1 MEHIEFLKEVAQ
13 ELGQQ
18 NILNSL
24 NAIQERASQQNANLL
39 IPLVGEF
46 SSGKTTLLN
55 ALTDSKKL
63 ETATKPTTATIY
75 EIHFGCNKCEAN
87 VVLSDGQVAHFDDLG
102 ELKNDQLSD
111 AQIVTVFDT
120 STKVPSST
128 ILVDTP
134 GLSSPV
140 VKHRQV
146 LVDFLPSADAILL
159 VVDINQQVTRSL
171 TDFIDMIKLSKRPV
185 YIVLTKSDTKSVS
198 EIEAAKQYIADNC
211 KLPVQQVVV
220 VSAANDNISE
230 LYALLETIQK
240 SKNEILAKVDGQRI
254 KDLAQI
260 LVNRVD
266 EMLTASSSDENLDME
281 IRRQQL
287 DLDKIK
293 RNINK
298 LIDSMASDICED
310 GTNISRRFEDSMY
323 EKLGA
328 LVAGGSANVDND
340 ALSVINNTASLLL
353 SEYKNNIMG
362 ILKSKVQSAQG
373 SESEIPV
380 DSLMSIDLSEIQISG
395 LNYNLDLNSMGH
407 EYDGMIKTGVI
418 AVAAVATVA
427 AAVATAGAAAAGAA
441 GTAGTAGTA
450 GAAGTAG
457 TAGTAGAAAAGT
469 VGTAGAAGTVATTVA
484 ASKAVDIVDTAT
496 DVGSIIYTRK
506 MMKRI
511 AKTEEFAGKAV
522 DKYNKIE
529 KADKKGILSS
539 MVGFAT
545 ERLLSKPQRV
555 RAVRNY
561 VDGTLAP
568 EFKSQMENLSQSVVN
583 MVRGSLQNDASEMI
597 AQKTAMLNELKE
609 QSSEHKAEFARRK
622 ETLKQYKEKLSTI

>member
-87 VVLSDGQVAHFDDLG
+87 VVLADGQVAHFDDLG

-185 YIVLTKSDTKSVS
+185 YIVLTKSDTKSLS
-198 EIEAAKQYIADNC
+198 EIEAAKQYIAENC

-220 VSAANDNISE
+220 VSAAKENMSE
-230 LYALLETIQK
+230 LYALFETIQK

-260 LVNRVD
+260 LAKRID

-310 GTNISRRFEDSMY
+310 GTKISRRFEDSMY

-328 LVAGGSANVDND
+328 LVAGGSANMDND

-373 SESEIPV
+373 SDSEIPV
-380 DSLMSIDLSEIQISG
+380 ESLMSIDLSEVQISG

-407 EYDGMIKTGVI
+407 EYDGLIKTGVI

-427 AAVATAGAAAAGAA
+427 AAVATAGAAGAAAGAA
-441 GTAGTAGTA
+441 GTAGTAG
-450 GAAGTAG
+450 AAGT
-457 TAGTAGAAAAGT
+457 AAAAGT

-484 ASKAVDIVDTAT
+484 ASKAVDIIDTAT

-511 AKTEEFAGKAV
+511 AKTEEFAGKAI

-529 KADKKGILSS
+529 KADEKGILSS

-568 EFKSQMENLSQSVVN
+568 EFKSQMESLSQSVVN
-583 MVRGSLQNDASEMI
+583 MVRGGLQNDASEMI

-609 QSSEHKAEFARRK
+609 QCSQHKAEFVRRK

>member
-220 VSAANDNISE
+220 VSAAKDNISE

-293 RNINK
+293 RNINR
-298 LIDSMASDICED
+298 LIDSMASDISED
-310 GTNISRRFEDSMY
+310 GSKISRRFEDSMY

-328 LVAGGSANVDND
+328 LVAGGSANMDND

-380 DSLMSIDLSEIQISG
+380 ESLMSIDLSEIQISG

-407 EYDGMIKTGVI
+407 EYDGIIKTGVI

-427 AAVATAGAAAAGAA
+427 AAVATAGAAGAAAGAA
-441 GTAGTAGTA
+441 GTAGTAGA
-450 GAAGTAG
+450 AAGTA
-457 TAGTAGAAAAGT
+457 
-469 VGTAGAAGTVATTVA
+469 GTAGAAGTVATTVA
-484 ASKAVDIVDTAT
+484 ASKAVDIIDTAT

-529 KADKKGILSS
+529 KADEKGILSS

-568 EFKSQMENLSQSVVN
+568 EFTSQMENLSQSVVN
-583 MVRGSLQNDASEMI
+583 MVRGGLQNDASEMI

-609 QSSEHKAEFARRK
+609 QCSEHKAEFARRK

>member
-24 NAIQERASQQNANLL
+24 NAIQERASLQNANLL

-87 VVLSDGQVAHFDDLG
+87 VVLADGQVAHFDDLG

-185 YIVLTKSDTKSVS
+185 YIVLTKSDTKSLS
-198 EIEAAKQYIADNC
+198 EIEAAKQYIAENC
-211 KLPVQQVVV
+211 KLPVEQVVV
-220 VSAANDNISE
+220 VSAAKENMSE
-230 LYALLETIQK
+230 LYALFETIQK

-260 LVNRVD
+260 LAKRID

-310 GTNISRRFEDSMY
+310 GTKISRRFEDSMY

-328 LVAGGSANVDND
+328 LVAGGSANMDND

-373 SESEIPV
+373 SDSEIPV
-380 DSLMSIDLSEIQISG
+380 ESLMSIDLSEIQISG

-427 AAVATAGAAAAGAA
+427 AAVATAGATAGAAGAAAGAA
-441 GTAGTAGTA
+441 GTAGTAGA
-450 GAAGTAG
+450 AAGTA
-457 TAGTAGAAAAGT
+457 
-469 VGTAGAAGTVATTVA
+469 GTAGAAGTVATTVA
-484 ASKAVDIVDTAT
+484 ASKAVDIIDTAT

-511 AKTEEFAGKAV
+511 AKTEEFAGKAI

-529 KADKKGILSS
+529 KADEKGILSS

-609 QSSEHKAEFARRK
+609 QCSEHNAEFARRK

>member
-220 VSAANDNISE
+220 VSAAKDNMSE

-298 LIDSMASDICED
+298 LIDSMASDISED
-310 GTNISRRFEDSMY
+310 GSKISRRFEDSMY

-328 LVAGGSANVDND
+328 LVASGSANMDND

-373 SESEIPV
+373 SDSEIPV
-380 DSLMSIDLSEIQISG
+380 ESLMSIDLSEIQISG

-427 AAVATAGAAAAGAA
+427 AAVATAGAAGAAAGA
-441 GTAGTAGTA
+441 
-450 GAAGTAG
+450 
-457 TAGTAGAAAAGT
+457 AGTAGAAAAGT
-469 VGTAGAAGTVATTVA
+469 AGTAGAAGTVATTVA

-609 QSSEHKAEFARRK
+609 QCSEHKAEFARRK

>member
-220 VSAANDNISE
+220 VSAAKDNMSE

-298 LIDSMASDICED
+298 LIDSMASDISED
-310 GTNISRRFEDSMY
+310 GSKISRRFEDSMY

-328 LVAGGSANVDND
+328 LVASGSANMDND

-373 SESEIPV
+373 SDSEIPV
-380 DSLMSIDLSEIQISG
+380 ESLMSIDLSEIQISG

-427 AAVATAGAAAAGAA
+427 AAVATAGAAAGA
-441 GTAGTAGTA
+441 
-450 GAAGTAG
+450 
-457 TAGTAGAAAAGT
+457 AGTAGAAAAGT
-469 VGTAGAAGTVATTVA
+469 AGTAGAAGTVATTVA

-609 QSSEHKAEFARRK
+609 QCSEHKAEFARRK

>member
-120 STKVPSST
+120 SMKVPSST

-220 VSAANDNISE
+220 VSAAKENMSE
-230 LYALLETIQK
+230 LYALFETIQK

-260 LVNRVD
+260 LAKRID

-310 GTNISRRFEDSMY
+310 GTKISRRFEDSMY
-323 EKLGA
+323 EKLGT
-328 LVAGGSANVDND
+328 LVAGGSANMDND

-373 SESEIPV
+373 SDSEIPV
-380 DSLMSIDLSEIQISG
+380 ESLMSIDLSEIQISG

-427 AAVATAGAAAAGAA
+427 AAVATAGAAGAAAGAA
-441 GTAGTAGTA
+441 GAAGTAGTA
-450 GAAGTAG
+450 GAAGTAAAVG
-457 TAGTAGAAAAGT
+457 TA
-469 VGTAGAAGTVATTVA
+469 GTAGAAGTVATTVA
-484 ASKAVDIVDTAT
+484 ASKAVDIIDTAT

-511 AKTEEFAGKAV
+511 AKTEEFAGKAI

-529 KADKKGILSS
+529 KADEKGILSS
-539 MVGFAT
+539 IVGFAT

-609 QSSEHKAEFARRK
+609 QCSQHKAEFARRK

>member
-1 MEHIEFLKEVAQ
+1 MEHIKFLKEVAQ

-427 AAVATAGAAAAGAA
+427 AAVATAGAA
-441 GTAGTAGTA
+441 
-450 GAAGTAG
+450 
-457 TAGTAGAAAAGT
+457 GTAGAAAAGT

-583 MVRGSLQNDASEMI
+583 MVRASLQNDASEMI

>member
-18 NILNSL
+18 NILNGL
-24 NAIQERASQQNANLL
+24 NAIQKRVSQQNANLL

-87 VVLSDGQVAHFDDLG
+87 VVLSDGQVDHFDDLG

-185 YIVLTKSDTKSVS
+185 YIVLTKSDTKSAS

-220 VSAANDNISE
+220 VSAAKDNMSE

-281 IRRQQL
+281 IRRLQL

-293 RNINK
+293 RNINR
-298 LIDSMASDICED
+298 LIDSMASDISKD
-310 GTNISRRFEDSMY
+310 GSKISRRFEDSMY

-328 LVAGGSANVDND
+328 LVAGGSANMDND

-373 SESEIPV
+373 SDSEIPV
-380 DSLMSIDLSEIQISG
+380 ESLMSIDLSGVQISG
-395 LNYNLDLNSMGH
+395 LSYYLDLNSMGH

-418 AVAAVATVA
+418 AVAAVAAVA
-427 AAVATAGAAAAGAA
+427 ATVATAGAASAATAAGAEGAA
-441 GTAGTAGTA
+441 GTAGAA
-450 GAAGTAG
+450 SAAGTA
-457 TAGTAGAAAAGT
+457 
-469 VGTAGAAGTVATTVA
+469 ATTVA

-496 DVGSIIYTRK
+496 DVGSIIYTSK

>member
-1 MEHIEFLKEVAQ
+1 M
-13 ELGQQ
+13 
-18 NILNSL
+18 
-24 NAIQERASQQNANLL
+24 
-39 IPLVGEF
+39 
-46 SSGKTTLLN
+46 
-55 ALTDSKKL
+55 
-63 ETATKPTTATIY
+63 
-75 EIHFGCNKCEAN
+75 
-87 VVLSDGQVAHFDDLG
+87 
-102 ELKNDQLSD
+102 
-111 AQIVTVFDT
+111 TVFDT

-220 VSAANDNISE
+220 VSAAKDNMSE

-293 RNINK
+293 RNINR
-298 LIDSMASDICED
+298 LIDSMASDISED
-310 GTNISRRFEDSMY
+310 GSKISRRFEDSMY

-328 LVAGGSANVDND
+328 LVAGGSANMDND

-373 SESEIPV
+373 SDSEIPV
-380 DSLMSIDLSEIQISG
+380 ESLMSIDLSGIQISG
-395 LNYNLDLNSMGH
+395 LSYDLDLNSMGH

-427 AAVATAGAAAAGAA
+427 AAVATAGAA
-441 GTAGTAGTA
+441 GTAGTA
-450 GAAGTAG
+450 GAAGTA
-457 TAGTAGAAAAGT
+457 AAAGT
-469 VGTAGAAGTVATTVA
+469 AGTAGAAGTVATTVA

-529 KADKKGILSS
+529 KADEKGILSS

-583 MVRGSLQNDASEMI
+583 MVRGGLQNDASEMI

-609 QSSEHKAEFARRK
+609 QCSEHKAEFARRK

>member
-220 VSAANDNISE
+220 VSAAKDNISE

-293 RNINK
+293 RNINR
-298 LIDSMASDICED
+298 LIDSMASDISED
-310 GTNISRRFEDSMY
+310 GSKISRRFEDSMY

-328 LVAGGSANVDND
+328 LVAGGSANMDND

-380 DSLMSIDLSEIQISG
+380 ESLMSIDLSEIQISG

-427 AAVATAGAAAAGAA
+427 AAVATAGAAGAAGAA
-441 GTAGTAGTA
+441 GTAGAA

-457 TAGTAGAAAAGT
+457 AAS
-469 VGTAGAAGTVATTVA
+469 AAGTVATTVA

-555 RAVRNY
+555 KAVRNY

-597 AQKTAMLNELKE
+597 AQKTAILNELKE
-609 QSSEHKAEFARRK
+609 QCSEHKAEFARRK

>member
-1 MEHIEFLKEVAQ
+1 MEELFYNIKMEYIEFLKEVAQ

-146 LVDFLPSADAILL
+146 LVDFLPAADAILL

-185 YIVLTKSDTKSVS
+185 YILLTKSDTKSVS

-220 VSAANDNISE
+220 VSAAKDNISE

-293 RNINK
+293 RNINR
-298 LIDSMASDICED
+298 LIDSMASDISED
-310 GTNISRRFEDSMY
+310 GSKISRRFEDSMY

-328 LVAGGSANVDND
+328 LVAGGSANMDND

-362 ILKSKVQSAQG
+362 ILKSKVQSVQG

-380 DSLMSIDLSEIQISG
+380 ESLMSIDLSEIQISG

-407 EYDGMIKTGVI
+407 EYDGIIKTGVI

-427 AAVATAGAAAAGAA
+427 AAVATAGAAGAAAGAA
-441 GTAGTAGTA
+441 GTAGTAGA
-450 GAAGTAG
+450 AAGTA
-457 TAGTAGAAAAGT
+457 
-469 VGTAGAAGTVATTVA
+469 GTAGAAGTVATTVA
-484 ASKAVDIVDTAT
+484 ASKAVDLIDTAT
-496 DVGSIIYTRK
+496 DVGSIIFTRK

-529 KADKKGILSS
+529 KADEKGILSS

-583 MVRGSLQNDASEMI
+583 MVRGGLQNDASEMI

-609 QSSEHKAEFARRK
+609 QCSEHKAEFARRK

>member
-24 NAIQERASQQNANLL
+24 NAIQERASQQNASLL

-220 VSAANDNISE
+220 VSAAKDNMSE

-266 EMLTASSSDENLDME
+266 EMLMASSSDENLDME

-293 RNINK
+293 RNINR

-310 GTNISRRFEDSMY
+310 GTKISRRFEDSMY

-328 LVAGGSANVDND
+328 LVAGGSANMDND

-373 SESEIPV
+373 SDCEIPV
-380 DSLMSIDLSEIQISG
+380 ESLMSIDLSGVQISG
-395 LNYNLDLNSMGH
+395 LSYDLDLNSMGH
-407 EYDGMIKTGVI
+407 EYDGIIKTGVI

-427 AAVATAGAAAAGAA
+427 AAAAVATAGAGAAAAGAA
-441 GTAGTAGTA
+441 GTAGTT
-450 GAAGTAG
+450 GAAGTA
-457 TAGTAGAAAAGT
+457 AAAGT
-469 VGTAGAAGTVATTVA
+469 AGTAGAAGTVATTVA

-496 DVGSIIYTRK
+496 DVGSIIYARK

-529 KADKKGILSS
+529 KADEKGILSS

-583 MVRGSLQNDASEMI
+583 MVRGGLQNDASEMI

-609 QSSEHKAEFARRK
+609 QCSQHKAEFVRRK

>member
-220 VSAANDNISE
+220 VSAAKDNMSE

-293 RNINK
+293 RNINR
-298 LIDSMASDICED
+298 LIDSMASDISED
-310 GTNISRRFEDSMY
+310 GSKISRRFEDSMY

-328 LVAGGSANVDND
+328 LVAGGSANMDND

-373 SESEIPV
+373 SDSEIPV
-380 DSLMSIDLSEIQISG
+380 ESLMSIDLSGIQISG
-395 LNYNLDLNSMGH
+395 LSYDLDLNSMGH

-427 AAVATAGAAAAGAA
+427 AAVATAGAAGAAAGA
-441 GTAGTAGTA
+441 GT
-450 GAAGTAG
+450 
-457 TAGTAGAAAAGT
+457 AAAAGT
-469 VGTAGAAGTVATTVA
+469 AGTAGAAGTVATTVA

-529 KADKKGILSS
+529 KADEKGILSS

-583 MVRGSLQNDASEMI
+583 MVRGGLQNDASEMI

-609 QSSEHKAEFARRK
+609 QCSEHKAEFARRK

>member
-87 VVLSDGQVAHFDDLG
+87 VVLSDGQVTHFDDLG

-159 VVDINQQVTRSL
+159 IVDINQQVTRSL

-220 VSAANDNISE
+220 VSAAKDNMSE

-281 IRRQQL
+281 IRHQQL

-293 RNINK
+293 RNINR

-310 GTNISRRFEDSMY
+310 GTKISRRFEDSMY

-328 LVAGGSANVDND
+328 LVAGGSADMDND

-353 SEYKNNIMG
+353 LEYKNNIMG

-373 SESEIPV
+373 SDSEIPV
-380 DSLMSIDLSEIQISG
+380 ESLMSVDLSGIQISG

-407 EYDGMIKTGVI
+407 EYDGIIKTGVI

-427 AAVATAGAAAAGAA
+427 AAVATAGAAGAAAGAA
-441 GTAGTAGTA
+441 GTAGTV
-450 GAAGTAG
+450 GA
-457 TAGTAGAAAAGT
+457 AGAAAAGT
-469 VGTAGAAGTVATTVA
+469 AGTAGAAGTVATTVA

-561 VDGTLAP
+561 VDGTLVP

-583 MVRGSLQNDASEMI
+583 MIRGGLQNDASEMI

-609 QSSEHKAEFARRK
+609 QCSEHKAEFARRK

>member
-1 MEHIEFLKEVAQ
+1 M
-13 ELGQQ
+13 
-18 NILNSL
+18 
-24 NAIQERASQQNANLL
+24 L

-120 STKVPSST
+120 STKVPSLT

-185 YIVLTKSDTKSVS
+185 YIVLTKSDTKSLS

-220 VSAANDNISE
+220 VSAAKENMSE
-230 LYALLETIQK
+230 LYALFETIQK
-240 SKNEILAKVDGQRI
+240 SKNEILAKVDAQRI

-260 LVNRVD
+260 LAKRID
-266 EMLTASSSDENLDME
+266 ELLTASSSDENLDME

-323 EKLGA
+323 EKLGS
-328 LVAGGSANVDND
+328 LVAGGSANMDND

-380 DSLMSIDLSEIQISG
+380 ESLMSIDLSEIQISG

-407 EYDGMIKTGVI
+407 EYDGIIKTGVI
-418 AVAAVATVA
+418 AVATVA
-427 AAVATAGAAAAGAA
+427 AAVATAGAAGAAAGAA
-441 GTAGTAGTA
+441 GTAS
-450 GAAGTAG
+450 
-457 TAGTAGAAAAGT
+457 
-469 VGTAGAAGTVATTVA
+469 AAGTVATTVA

-583 MVRGSLQNDASEMI
+583 MVRGGLQNDASEMI

-609 QSSEHKAEFARRK
+609 QCSEHKAEFARRK

>member
-1 MEHIEFLKEVAQ
+1 MEHIDFLKEVAQ

-18 NILNSL
+18 NILNGL
-24 NAIQERASQQNANLL
+24 NAIQKRVSQQNANLL

-140 VKHRQV
+140 IKHRQV

-220 VSAANDNISE
+220 VSAAKDNMSE

-293 RNINK
+293 RNINR

-310 GTNISRRFEDSMY
+310 GTKISRRFEDSMY

-328 LVAGGSANVDND
+328 LVAGGSANMDND

-373 SESEIPV
+373 SDSEIPV
-380 DSLMSIDLSEIQISG
+380 ESLMSVDLSGIQISG

-427 AAVATAGAAAAGAA
+427 AAVATAGAAGAAAGA
-441 GTAGTAGTA
+441 
-450 GAAGTAG
+450 
-457 TAGTAGAAAAGT
+457 AGTAGAAAAGT
-469 VGTAGAAGTVATTVA
+469 AGTAGAAGTVATTVA

-583 MVRGSLQNDASEMI
+583 MVRGGLQNDASEMI

-609 QSSEHKAEFARRK
+609 QCSEHKAEFARRK

>member
-102 ELKNDQLSD
+102 GLKNDQLSD

-140 VKHRQV
+140 IKHRQV

-220 VSAANDNISE
+220 VSAAKDNMSE

-293 RNINK
+293 RNINR
-298 LIDSMASDICED
+298 LIDSMASDISED
-310 GTNISRRFEDSMY
+310 GSKISRRFEDSMY

-328 LVAGGSANVDND
+328 LVAGGSANMDND

-373 SESEIPV
+373 SDSEIPV
-380 DSLMSIDLSEIQISG
+380 ESLMSIDLSGVQISG

-418 AVAAVATVA
+418 AVAAVAAVA
-427 AAVATAGAAAAGAA
+427 ATVATAGAAGAAGAA
-441 GTAGTAGTA
+441 GTAGTAGAA

-457 TAGTAGAAAAGT
+457 AAS
-469 VGTAGAAGTVATTVA
+469 AAGTVATTVA

-561 VDGTLAP
+561 VDGTLVP

-583 MVRGSLQNDASEMI
+583 MIRGGLQNDASEMI

-609 QSSEHKAEFARRK
+609 QCSEHKAEFARRK

>member
-198 EIEAAKQYIADNC
+198 EIEAVKQYIADNC

-220 VSAANDNISE
+220 VSAAKDNISE

-293 RNINK
+293 RNINR
-298 LIDSMASDICED
+298 LIDSMASDISED
-310 GTNISRRFEDSMY
+310 GSKISRRFEDSMY

-328 LVAGGSANVDND
+328 LVAGGSANMDND

-373 SESEIPV
+373 SDSEIPV
-380 DSLMSIDLSEIQISG
+380 ESLMSIDLSGIQISG

-427 AAVATAGAAAAGAA
+427 AAVATAGAAGAAAGA
-441 GTAGTAGTA
+441 AGTAGTA
-450 GAAGTAG
+450 GAAGTA
-457 TAGTAGAAAAGT
+457 AAAGT
-469 VGTAGAAGTVATTVA
+469 AGTAGAAGTVATTVA

-529 KADKKGILSS
+529 KADEKGILSS

-561 VDGTLAP
+561 VNGTLAP

-583 MVRGSLQNDASEMI
+583 MVRGGLQNDASEMI

-609 QSSEHKAEFARRK
+609 QCSEHKAEFARRK

>member
-220 VSAANDNISE
+220 VSAAKDNMSE

-293 RNINK
+293 RNINR
-298 LIDSMASDICED
+298 LIDSMASDISED
-310 GTNISRRFEDSMY
+310 GSKISRRFEDSMY

-328 LVAGGSANVDND
+328 LVAGGSANMDND

-373 SESEIPV
+373 SDSEIPV
-380 DSLMSIDLSEIQISG
+380 ESLMSIDLSGIQISG

-418 AVAAVATVA
+418 AVAAVAAVA
-427 AAVATAGAAAAGAA
+427 ATVATAGAAGAA
-441 GTAGTAGTA
+441 GTAA
-450 GAAGTAG
+450 AAGTA
-457 TAGTAGAAAAGT
+457 
-469 VGTAGAAGTVATTVA
+469 GTAGAAGTVATTVA
-484 ASKAVDIVDTAT
+484 ASKAVDIIDTAT
-496 DVGSIIYTRK
+496 DVGSIIYARN

-511 AKTEEFAGKAV
+511 AKTEEFAGKAI

-529 KADKKGILSS
+529 KADNKGILSS

-583 MVRGSLQNDASEMI
+583 MVRGGLQNDASEMI

-609 QSSEHKAEFARRK
+609 QCSQHKAEFVRRK

>member
-18 NILNSL
+18 NILNGL
-24 NAIQERASQQNANLL
+24 NAIQKRASQQNANLL

-198 EIEAAKQYIADNC
+198 EIETAKQYIANNC

-220 VSAANDNISE
+220 VSAAKDNMSE

-293 RNINK
+293 RNINR
-298 LIDSMASDICED
+298 LIDSMASDISED
-310 GTNISRRFEDSMY
+310 GSKISRRFEDSMY

-328 LVAGGSANVDND
+328 LVASGSANMDND

-373 SESEIPV
+373 SDSEIPV
-380 DSLMSIDLSEIQISG
+380 ESLMSIDLSEIQISG

-427 AAVATAGAAAAGAA
+427 AAVATAGAAGAAAGAA
-441 GTAGTAGTA
+441 GTAGTAGA
-450 GAAGTAG
+450 AAGTA
-457 TAGTAGAAAAGT
+457 
-469 VGTAGAAGTVATTVA
+469 GTAGAAGTVATTVA
-484 ASKAVDIVDTAT
+484 ASKAVDIIDTAT

-511 AKTEEFAGKAV
+511 AKAEEFAGKAV

-529 KADKKGILSS
+529 KADEKGILSS

-583 MVRGSLQNDASEMI
+583 MVRGGLQNDASEMI

-609 QSSEHKAEFARRK
+609 QCSEHKAEFARRK

>member
-18 NILNSL
+18 NILNGL
-24 NAIQERASQQNANLL
+24 NAIQKRVSQQNANLL

-198 EIEAAKQYIADNC
+198 EIETAKQYIANNC

-220 VSAANDNISE
+220 VSAAKDNMSE

-293 RNINK
+293 RNINR
-298 LIDSMASDICED
+298 LIDSMASDISKD
-310 GTNISRRFEDSMY
+310 GSKISRRFEDSMY

-328 LVAGGSANVDND
+328 LVASGSANMDND

-373 SESEIPV
+373 SDSEIPV
-380 DSLMSIDLSEIQISG
+380 ESLMSIDLSEIQISG

-427 AAVATAGAAAAGAA
+427 AAVATAGAAGAAAGAA
-441 GTAGTAGTA
+441 GTAGTAGA
-450 GAAGTAG
+450 AAGTA
-457 TAGTAGAAAAGT
+457 
-469 VGTAGAAGTVATTVA
+469 GTAGAAGTVATTVA
-484 ASKAVDIVDTAT
+484 ASKAVDIIDTAT

-511 AKTEEFAGKAV
+511 AKAEEFAGKAV

-529 KADKKGILSS
+529 KADEKGILSS

-583 MVRGSLQNDASEMI
+583 MVRGGLQNDASEMI

-609 QSSEHKAEFARRK
+609 QCSEHKAEFARRK

>member
-102 ELKNDQLSD
+102 KLKNDQLSD

-220 VSAANDNISE
+220 VSAVKDNMSE

-260 LVNRVD
+260 LVNRID

-323 EKLGA
+323 EKLGS
-328 LVAGGSANVDND
+328 LVAGGSANMDND

-362 ILKSKVQSAQG
+362 ILKSKVQSVQG

-380 DSLMSIDLSEIQISG
+380 ESLMSIDLSEIQISG

-407 EYDGMIKTGVI
+407 EYDGIIKTGVI

-427 AAVATAGAAAAGAA
+427 AAVATAGAAGAAAGAA

-450 GAAGTAG
+450 GAAAG
-457 TAGTAGAAAAGT
+457 TA
-469 VGTAGAAGTVATTVA
+469 GTAGAAGTVATTVA
-484 ASKAVDIVDTAT
+484 ASKAVDIIDTAT

-529 KADKKGILSS
+529 KADEKGILSS

-545 ERLLSKPQRV
+545 EKLLSKPQRV

-609 QSSEHKAEFARRK
+609 QCSEHKAEYARRK

>member
-24 NAIQERASQQNANLL
+24 NAIQERASLQNANLL

-87 VVLSDGQVAHFDDLG
+87 VVLADGQVAHFDDLG

-185 YIVLTKSDTKSVS
+185 YIVLTKSDTKSLS
-198 EIEAAKQYIADNC
+198 EIEAAKQYIAENC
-211 KLPVQQVVV
+211 KLPVEQVVV
-220 VSAANDNISE
+220 VSAAKENMSE
-230 LYALLETIQK
+230 LYALFETIQK

-260 LVNRVD
+260 LAKRID

-310 GTNISRRFEDSMY
+310 GTKISRRFEDSMY

-328 LVAGGSANVDND
+328 LVAGGSANMDND

-373 SESEIPV
+373 SDSEIPV
-380 DSLMSIDLSEIQISG
+380 ESLMSIDLSEIQISG

-427 AAVATAGAAAAGAA
+427 TAGAAGAAAGAA
-441 GTAGTAGTA
+441 GTAGTAGA
-450 GAAGTAG
+450 AAGTA
-457 TAGTAGAAAAGT
+457 
-469 VGTAGAAGTVATTVA
+469 GTAGAAGTVATTVA
-484 ASKAVDIVDTAT
+484 ASKAVDIIDTAT

-511 AKTEEFAGKAV
+511 AKTEEFAGKAI

-529 KADKKGILSS
+529 KADEKGILSS

-609 QSSEHKAEFARRK
+609 QCSEHNAEFARRK

>member
-220 VSAANDNISE
+220 VSAAKDNMSE

-266 EMLTASSSDENLDME
+266 EMLTASSSDENLDIE

-293 RNINK
+293 RNINR
-298 LIDSMASDICED
+298 LIDSMASDISED
-310 GTNISRRFEDSMY
+310 GSKISRRFEDSMY

-328 LVAGGSANVDND
+328 LVAGGSANMDND

-373 SESEIPV
+373 SDSEIPV
-380 DSLMSIDLSEIQISG
+380 ESLMSIDLSGIQISG
-395 LNYNLDLNSMGH
+395 LSYDLDLNSMGH

-418 AVAAVATVA
+418 AVAAVAAT
-427 AAVATAGAAAAGAA
+427 VATAGAASAATAAGAEGAAGAAGAA
-441 GTAGTAGTA
+441 GTAG
-450 GAAGTAG
+450 AAS
-457 TAGTAGAAAAGT
+457 
-469 VGTAGAAGTVATTVA
+469 AAGTVATTVA

-529 KADKKGILSS
+529 KADEKGILSS

-583 MVRGSLQNDASEMI
+583 MVRGGLQNDASEMI

-609 QSSEHKAEFARRK
+609 QCSEHKAEFARRK

>member
-1 MEHIEFLKEVAQ
+1 M
-13 ELGQQ
+13 
-18 NILNSL
+18 NSL

-220 VSAANDNISE
+220 VSAAKDNISE

-293 RNINK
+293 RNINR
-298 LIDSMASDICED
+298 LIDSMASDISED
-310 GTNISRRFEDSMY
+310 GSKISRRFEDSMY

-328 LVAGGSANVDND
+328 LVAGGSANMDND

-373 SESEIPV
+373 SDSEIPV
-380 DSLMSIDLSEIQISG
+380 ESLMSIDLSGIQISG

-427 AAVATAGAAAAGAA
+427 AAVATAGAAGAAAGA
-441 GTAGTAGTA
+441 AGTAGTA
-450 GAAGTAG
+450 GAAGTA
-457 TAGTAGAAAAGT
+457 AAAGT
-469 VGTAGAAGTVATTVA
+469 AGTAGAAGTVATTVA

-529 KADKKGILSS
+529 KADEKGILSS

-583 MVRGSLQNDASEMI
+583 MVRGGLQNDASEMI

-609 QSSEHKAEFARRK
+609 QCSEHKAEFARRK

>member
-427 AAVATAGAAAAGAA
+427 AAVATAGAA
-441 GTAGTAGTA
+441 
-450 GAAGTAG
+450 
-457 TAGTAGAAAAGT
+457 GTAGAAAAGT
-469 VGTAGAAGTVATTVA
+469 VGTAGAAGTEATTVA

-539 MVGFAT
+539 MVGFST

>member
-24 NAIQERASQQNANLL
+24 NAIQERASLQNANLL

-87 VVLSDGQVAHFDDLG
+87 VVLADGQVAHFDDLG

-185 YIVLTKSDTKSVS
+185 YIVLTKSDTKSLS
-198 EIEAAKQYIADNC
+198 EIEAAKQYIAENC
-211 KLPVQQVVV
+211 KLPVEQVVV
-220 VSAANDNISE
+220 VSAAKENMSE
-230 LYALLETIQK
+230 LYALFETIQK

-260 LVNRVD
+260 LAKRID

-310 GTNISRRFEDSMY
+310 GTKISRRFEDSMY

-328 LVAGGSANVDND
+328 LVAGGSANMDND

-362 ILKSKVQSAQG
+362 ILTSKVQSAQG
-373 SESEIPV
+373 SDSEIPV
-380 DSLMSIDLSEIQISG
+380 ESLMSIDLSEIQISG

-427 AAVATAGAAAAGAA
+427 AAVATAGAAGAAAGAA
-441 GTAGTAGTA
+441 GTAGTAGA
-450 GAAGTAG
+450 AAGTA
-457 TAGTAGAAAAGT
+457 
-469 VGTAGAAGTVATTVA
+469 GTAGAAGTVATTVA
-484 ASKAVDIVDTAT
+484 ASKAVDIIDTAT

-529 KADKKGILSS
+529 KADEKGILSS

-583 MVRGSLQNDASEMI
+583 MVRGGLQNDASEMI

-609 QSSEHKAEFARRK
+609 QCSEHKAEFARRK

>member
-18 NILNSL
+18 NILNGL
-24 NAIQERASQQNANLL
+24 NAIQKRVSQQNANLL

-185 YIVLTKSDTKSVS
+185 YIVLTKSDTKSAS

-220 VSAANDNISE
+220 VSAAKDNMSE

-281 IRRQQL
+281 IRRLQL

-293 RNINK
+293 RNINR

-310 GTNISRRFEDSMY
+310 GTKISRRFEDSMY

-328 LVAGGSANVDND
+328 LVAGGSANMDND

-362 ILKSKVQSAQG
+362 ILKSKVQSTQG
-373 SESEIPV
+373 SDSEIPV
-380 DSLMSIDLSEIQISG
+380 ESLMSIDLSGVQISG
-395 LNYNLDLNSMGH
+395 LSYDLDLNSMGH

-418 AVAAVATVA
+418 AVAAVAAVA
-427 AAVATAGAAAAGAA
+427 ATVATAGAASAATAAGAEGAAGAAGAA
-441 GTAGTAGTA
+441 GTAGAA

-457 TAGTAGAAAAGT
+457 AAS
-469 VGTAGAAGTVATTVA
+469 AAGTVATTVA

>member
-185 YIVLTKSDTKSVS
+185 YIVLTKSDTKSLS

-220 VSAANDNISE
+220 VSAAKENMSE
-230 LYALLETIQK
+230 LYALFETIQK
-240 SKNEILAKVDGQRI
+240 SKNEILAKVDAQRI

-260 LVNRVD
+260 LAKRID
-266 EMLTASSSDENLDME
+266 ELLTASSSDENLDME

-323 EKLGA
+323 EKLGS
-328 LVAGGSANVDND
+328 LVAGGSANMDND

-380 DSLMSIDLSEIQISG
+380 ESLMSIDLSEIQISG

-407 EYDGMIKTGVI
+407 EYDGIIKTGVI

-427 AAVATAGAAAAGAA
+427 AAAGAA
-441 GTAGTAGTA
+441 GTAGTAG
-450 GAAGTAG
+450 AAS
-457 TAGTAGAAAAGT
+457 
-469 VGTAGAAGTVATTVA
+469 AAGTVATTVA

-583 MVRGSLQNDASEMI
+583 MVRGGLQNDASEMI

-609 QSSEHKAEFARRK
+609 QCSEHKAEFARRK

>member
-220 VSAANDNISE
+220 VSAAKDNMSE

-293 RNINK
+293 RNINR
-298 LIDSMASDICED
+298 LIDSMASDISED
-310 GTNISRRFEDSMY
+310 GSKISRRFEDSII

-328 LVAGGSANVDND
+328 LVAGGSANMDND

-373 SESEIPV
+373 SDSEIPV
-380 DSLMSIDLSEIQISG
+380 ESLMSIDLSGIQISG
-395 LNYNLDLNSMGH
+395 LSYDLDLNSMGH

-418 AVAAVATVA
+418 AVAAVAAVATVAAAVA
-427 AAVATAGAAAAGAA
+427 AAVATAGAA
-441 GTAGTAGTA
+441 
-450 GAAGTAG
+450 
-457 TAGTAGAAAAGT
+457 GAAA
-469 VGTAGAAGTVATTVA
+469 GTAGAAGTVATTVA

-529 KADKKGILSS
+529 KADEKGILSS

-583 MVRGSLQNDASEMI
+583 MVRGGLQNDASEMI

-609 QSSEHKAEFARRK
+609 QCSEHKAEFARRK

>member
-1 MEHIEFLKEVAQ
+1 M
-13 ELGQQ
+13 
-18 NILNSL
+18 
-24 NAIQERASQQNANLL
+24 
-39 IPLVGEF
+39 
-46 SSGKTTLLN
+46 
-55 ALTDSKKL
+55 
-63 ETATKPTTATIY
+63 
-75 EIHFGCNKCEAN
+75 
-87 VVLSDGQVAHFDDLG
+87 
-102 ELKNDQLSD
+102 
-111 AQIVTVFDT
+111 
-120 STKVPSST
+120 
-128 ILVDTP
+128 
-134 GLSSPV
+134 
-140 VKHRQV
+140 
-146 LVDFLPSADAILL
+146 
-159 VVDINQQVTRSL
+159 
-171 TDFIDMIKLSKRPV
+171 
-185 YIVLTKSDTKSVS
+185 
-198 EIEAAKQYIADNC
+198 
-211 KLPVQQVVV
+211 VV
-220 VSAANDNISE
+220 VSAAKDNISE

-293 RNINK
+293 RNINR
-298 LIDSMASDICED
+298 LIDSMASDISED
-310 GTNISRRFEDSMY
+310 GSKISRRFEDSMY

-328 LVAGGSANVDND
+328 LVAGGSANMDND

-362 ILKSKVQSAQG
+362 ILKSKVQSVQG

-380 DSLMSIDLSEIQISG
+380 ESLMSIDLSEIQISG

-407 EYDGMIKTGVI
+407 EYDGIIKTGVI

-427 AAVATAGAAAAGAA
+427 AAVATAGAAGA
-441 GTAGTAGTA
+441 TA

-457 TAGTAGAAAAGT
+457 TAGAAAGT
-469 VGTAGAAGTVATTVA
+469 AGTAGAAGTVATTVA
-484 ASKAVDIVDTAT
+484 ASKAVDLIDTAT
-496 DVGSIIYTRK
+496 DVGSIIFTRK

-529 KADKKGILSS
+529 KADEKGILSS

-583 MVRGSLQNDASEMI
+583 MVRGGLQNDASEMI

-609 QSSEHKAEFARRK
+609 QCSEHKAEFARRK

>member
-1 MEHIEFLKEVAQ
+1 MEDLFYNIKMEHIEFLKEVAQ

-185 YIVLTKSDTKSVS
+185 YIVLTKSDTKSLS

-220 VSAANDNISE
+220 VSAAKENMSE
-230 LYALLETIQK
+230 LYALFETIQK

-260 LVNRVD
+260 LAKRID

-293 RNINK
+293 RNINR
-298 LIDSMASDICED
+298 LIDSMASDISED
-310 GTNISRRFEDSMY
+310 GSKISRRFEDSMY

-328 LVAGGSANVDND
+328 LVAGGSANMDND

-373 SESEIPV
+373 SDSEIPV
-380 DSLMSIDLSEIQISG
+380 ESLMSIDLSEIQISG

-407 EYDGMIKTGVI
+407 EYDGIIKTGVI

-427 AAVATAGAAAAGAA
+427 AAVATAGAAGAAAGAA
-441 GTAGTAGTA
+441 GTAGTAGA
-450 GAAGTAG
+450 AAGTA
-457 TAGTAGAAAAGT
+457 
-469 VGTAGAAGTVATTVA
+469 GTAGAAGTVATTVA

-529 KADKKGILSS
+529 KADEKGILSS

-545 ERLLSKPQRV
+545 EKLLSKPQRV

-609 QSSEHKAEFARRK
+609 QCSEHKAEYARRK

>member
-18 NILNSL
+18 NILNGL
-24 NAIQERASQQNANLL
+24 NAIQKRASQQNANLL

-146 LVDFLPSADAILL
+146 LVYFLPSADAILL

-185 YIVLTKSDTKSVS
+185 YIVLTKSDTKSAS

-220 VSAANDNISE
+220 VSAAKDNMSE

-281 IRRQQL
+281 IRRLQL

-293 RNINK
+293 RNINR
-298 LIDSMASDICED
+298 LIDSMASDISED
-310 GTNISRRFEDSMY
+310 GSKISRRFEDSMY

-328 LVAGGSANVDND
+328 LVAGGSANMDND

-373 SESEIPV
+373 SDSEIPV
-380 DSLMSIDLSEIQISG
+380 ESLMSIDLSGVQISG
-395 LNYNLDLNSMGH
+395 LSYDLDLNSMGH

-427 AAVATAGAAAAGAA
+427 AAVATAGAAGAAAGAA
-441 GTAGTAGTA
+441 GTAGTAGA
-450 GAAGTAG
+450 AAGTA
-457 TAGTAGAAAAGT
+457 
-469 VGTAGAAGTVATTVA
+469 GTAGAAGTVATTVA
-484 ASKAVDIVDTAT
+484 ASKAVDIIDTAT

-511 AKTEEFAGKAV
+511 AKAEEFAGKAV

-529 KADKKGILSS
+529 KADEKGILSS

-583 MVRGSLQNDASEMI
+583 MVRGGLQNDASEMI

-609 QSSEHKAEFARRK
+609 QCSEHKAEFARRK

>member
-87 VVLSDGQVAHFDDLG
+87 VVLSDGQFAHFDDLG
-102 ELKNDQLSD
+102 GLKNDQLSD

-140 VKHRQV
+140 IKHRQV

-185 YIVLTKSDTKSVS
+185 YIVLTKSDAKSVS

-220 VSAANDNISE
+220 VSAAKDNMSE

-293 RNINK
+293 RNINR
-298 LIDSMASDICED
+298 LIDSMASDISED
-310 GTNISRRFEDSMY
+310 GSKISRRFEDSMY

-328 LVAGGSANVDND
+328 LVAGGSANMDND

-373 SESEIPV
+373 SDSEIPV
-380 DSLMSIDLSEIQISG
+380 ESLMSIDLSGVQISG

-418 AVAAVATVA
+418 AVAAVAAVA
-427 AAVATAGAAAAGAA
+427 ATVATAGAAGAAGAA
-441 GTAGTAGTA
+441 GTAGTAGAA

-457 TAGTAGAAAAGT
+457 AAS
-469 VGTAGAAGTVATTVA
+469 AAGTVATTVA

-561 VDGTLAP
+561 VDGTLVP

-583 MVRGSLQNDASEMI
+583 MIRGGLQNDASEMI

-609 QSSEHKAEFARRK
+609 QCSEHKAEFARRK

>member
-18 NILNSL
+18 NILNGL
-24 NAIQERASQQNANLL
+24 NAIQKRVSQQNANLL

-171 TDFIDMIKLSKRPV
+171 TDFIDMIQLSKRPV
-185 YIVLTKSDTKSVS
+185 YIVLTKSDTKSAS
-198 EIEAAKQYIADNC
+198 EIAAAKQYIADNC

-220 VSAANDNISE
+220 VSAAKDNMSE

-266 EMLTASSSDENLDME
+266 EMLTASSSDENLDIE

-293 RNINK
+293 RNINR
-298 LIDSMASDICED
+298 LIDSMASDISED
-310 GTNISRRFEDSMY
+310 GSKISRRFEDSMY

-328 LVAGGSANVDND
+328 LVAGGSANMDND

-373 SESEIPV
+373 SDSEIPV
-380 DSLMSIDLSEIQISG
+380 ESLMSIDLSGVQISG
-395 LNYNLDLNSMGH
+395 LSYDLDLNSMGH

-418 AVAAVATVA
+418 AVAAVAAVA
-427 AAVATAGAAAAGAA
+427 ATVATAGAASAATAAGAEGAAGAA
-441 GTAGTAGTA
+441 GTAGAASAAGTA
-450 GAAGTAG
+450 GAAS
-457 TAGTAGAAAAGT
+457 
-469 VGTAGAAGTVATTVA
+469 AAGTVATTVA

-496 DVGSIIYTRK
+496 DVGSIIYTSK

>member
-146 LVDFLPSADAILL
+146 LIDFLPSADAILL

-427 AAVATAGAAAAGAA
+427 AAVATAGAA
-441 GTAGTAGTA
+441 
-450 GAAGTAG
+450 
-457 TAGTAGAAAAGT
+457 GTAGAAAAGT

-539 MVGFAT
+539 MVGFST

-622 ETLKQYKEKLSTI
+622 

>member
-24 NAIQERASQQNANLL
+24 NAIQERASQQNASLL

-198 EIEAAKQYIADNC
+198 EIETAKQYIANNC

-220 VSAANDNISE
+220 VSAAKDNMSE

-254 KDLAQI
+254 RDLAQI

-293 RNINK
+293 RNINR
-298 LIDSMASDICED
+298 LIDSMASDISED
-310 GTNISRRFEDSMY
+310 GSKISRRFEDSMY

-328 LVAGGSANVDND
+328 LVAGGSANMDND

-373 SESEIPV
+373 SDSEIPV
-380 DSLMSIDLSEIQISG
+380 ESLMSIDLSEIQISG

-427 AAVATAGAAAAGAA
+427 AAVATAGAAGAAAGAA
-441 GTAGTAGTA
+441 GTAGTAGA
-450 GAAGTAG
+450 AAGTA
-457 TAGTAGAAAAGT
+457 
-469 VGTAGAAGTVATTVA
+469 GTAGAAGTVATTVA
-484 ASKAVDIVDTAT
+484 ASKAVDIIDTAT

-511 AKTEEFAGKAV
+511 AKAEEFAGKAV

-529 KADKKGILSS
+529 KADEKGILSS

-583 MVRGSLQNDASEMI
+583 MVRGGLQNDASEMI

-609 QSSEHKAEFARRK
+609 QCSEHKAEFARRK

>member
-220 VSAANDNISE
+220 VSAAKDNMSE

-293 RNINK
+293 RNIIR
-298 LIDSMASDICED
+298 LIDSMASDISED
-310 GTNISRRFEDSMY
+310 GSKISRRFEDSMY

-328 LVAGGSANVDND
+328 LVAGGSANMDND

-373 SESEIPV
+373 SDSEIPV
-380 DSLMSIDLSEIQISG
+380 ESLMSIDLSGIQISG
-395 LNYNLDLNSMGH
+395 LSYDLDLNSMGH

-427 AAVATAGAAAAGAA
+427 AAVATAGAAGAAAGAA
-441 GTAGTAGTA
+441 GTAA
-450 GAAGTAG
+450 AAGTA
-457 TAGTAGAAAAGT
+457 
-469 VGTAGAAGTVATTVA
+469 GTAGAAGTVATTVA

-529 KADKKGILSS
+529 KADEKGILSS

-583 MVRGSLQNDASEMI
+583 MVRGGLQNDASEMI

-609 QSSEHKAEFARRK
+609 QCSEHKAEFARRK

>member
-220 VSAANDNISE
+220 VSAAKDNMSE

-293 RNINK
+293 RNINR
-298 LIDSMASDICED
+298 LIDSMASDISED
-310 GTNISRRFEDSMY
+310 GSKISRRFEDSMY

-328 LVAGGSANVDND
+328 LVAGGSANMDND

-373 SESEIPV
+373 SDSEIPV
-380 DSLMSIDLSEIQISG
+380 ESLMSIDLSGIQISG

-427 AAVATAGAAAAGAA
+427 AAVATAGAAGAAAGAA

-450 GAAGTAG
+450 GAAGTA
-457 TAGTAGAAAAGT
+457 AAAGT
-469 VGTAGAAGTVATTVA
+469 AGTAGAAGTVATTVA

-529 KADKKGILSS
+529 KADEKGILSS

-583 MVRGSLQNDASEMI
+583 MVRGGLQNDASEMI
-597 AQKTAMLNELKE
+597 EQKTAMLNELKE
-609 QSSEHKAEFARRK
+609 QCSEHKAEFARRK